1 MSYTTV
7 ATATADAG
15 LVARINLALQAKAY
29 ARIDNVA
36 NTEDQREYRA
46 CNALFTN
53 GPSTTWVSMVLLRL
67 DALGTLVTA
76 TDAEINIAVNAVW
89 IRIALVN

>member
-7 ATATADAG
+7 TTAAADAG
-15 LVARINLALQAKAY
+15 LAARINLALQAKAY

-46 CNALFTN
+46 CNALFSG
-53 GPSTTWVSMVLLRL
+53 GPPTAWVSMVLLRL

-76 TDAEINIAVNAVW
+76 TDAQIDTAVNAVW
-89 IRIALVN
+89 TRIALVN